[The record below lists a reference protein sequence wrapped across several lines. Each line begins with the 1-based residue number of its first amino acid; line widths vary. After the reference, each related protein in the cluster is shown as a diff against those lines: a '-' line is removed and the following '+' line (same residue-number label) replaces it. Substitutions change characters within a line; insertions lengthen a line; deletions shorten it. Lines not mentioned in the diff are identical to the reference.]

1 MTHRLRIMIVG
12 WLMAVWAATGCA
24 PTRPAPAADPAS
36 RPAAGDALC
45 AKISPRDL
53 VRVTMDSGQ
62 VFAGRVVRVTAET
75 LTLEQPGAGQ
85 YREVALPR
93 ADIAHMARER
103 GPSAAGVTSLT
114 VVALLA
120 LMAVGIA
127 AGLRHLD

>member
-1 MTHRLRIMIVG
+1 MTFRLCIMIVG
-12 WLMAVWAATGCA
+12 WLVVLAAGTGCA
-24 PTRPAPAADPAS
+24 PTRPVPVSESTA

-45 AKISPRDL
+45 AKIGPRDL
-53 VRVTMDSGQ
+53 VRVTMNSGQ
-62 VFAGRVVRVTAET
+62 VYAGRVVGVTAET
-75 LTLEQPGAGQ
+75 LTLEQPGARQ